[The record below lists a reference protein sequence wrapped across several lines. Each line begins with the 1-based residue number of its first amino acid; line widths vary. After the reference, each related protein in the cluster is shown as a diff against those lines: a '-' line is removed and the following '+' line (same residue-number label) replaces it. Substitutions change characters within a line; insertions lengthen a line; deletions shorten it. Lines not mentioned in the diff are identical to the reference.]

1 LLQTGK
7 TYYHNSITNATSWDV
22 PAGFNAGGGDATSRK
37 EKIVAKRGAIGKN
50 KKVAQPQT
58 VGEKLALRS
67 KKFVALRKTDKA
79 KNQPSAF
86 SRKRGGASASV
97 GGTASVSS
105 PSAAAPPPAA
115 AAAVPS
121 AWQAVKTDAGET
133 YYYNATT
140 GETSWTLPA

>member
-1 LLQTGK
+1 M
-7 TYYHNSITNATSWDV
+7 
-22 PAGFNAGGGDATSRK
+22 
-37 EKIVAKRGAIGKN
+37 VAKRGAIGKS
-50 KKVAQPQT
+50 KKVSQPQT

-67 KKFVALRKTDKA
+67 KKFVALRKVDKA

-86 SRKRGGASASV
+86 SRKRGAVSSSSTGGSAS
-97 GGTASVSS
+97 GTATVSS
-105 PSAAAPPPAA
+105 PSAAASLPPPT

-121 AWQAVKTDAGET
+121 AWQAVKTDSGET

>member
-1 LLQTGK
+1 M
-7 TYYHNSITNATSWDV
+7 
-22 PAGFNAGGGDATSRK
+22 
-37 EKIVAKRGAIGKN
+37 
-50 KKVAQPQT
+50 
-58 VGEKLALRS
+58 
-67 KKFVALRKTDKA
+67 
-79 KNQPSAF
+79 
-86 SRKRGGASASV
+86 

-105 PSAAAPPPAA
+105 PSAALPPPPA